1 MNKIKLIPVF
11 IALAFLIS
19 SSVTAQ
25 SSAEKNAQKGIAVL
39 ELFTS
44 EGCSSCPPA
53 DDLMGKIQKEYQE
66 SPVYIL
72 SYHVDYWDR
81 QGWKDI
87 FSNTEYTKRQRQY
100 SDWFGTETIFTPQ
113 ILINGKAEYI
123 AAQEPV
129 VKAGIKKA
137 LSKRA
142 AVILALE
149 ASQAEGKLTVNYKA
163 KGSFKNSRLML
174 ALIQKSAVSNV
185 KRGENANRV
194 LSHFQIVRKL
204 QNINL
209 KTDGVG
215 NAQVNLPK
223 NFNSSKFEVIG
234 FVQDISTGAVL
245 GASRAAL

>member
-11 IALAFLIS
+11 IALAFFIS
-19 SSVTAQ
+19 SSATAQ

-53 DDLMGKIQKEYQE
+53 DELMGKIQKEYQE

-72 SYHVDYWDR
+72 SYHVDYWDK

-87 FSNTEYTKRQRQY
+87 FSNAEYTKRQHQY
-100 SDWFGTETIFTPQ
+100 SNWFGTETIFTPQ

-123 AAQEPV
+123 AAQESV
-129 VKAGIKKA
+129 VKADIKKA
-137 LSKRA
+137 LFKPA
-142 AVILALE
+142 AVNLALD
-149 ASQAEGKLTVNYKA
+149 ASQEEGKLTVNYKV
-163 KGSFKNSRLML
+163 KGSFKNSLLML

-204 QNINL
+204 QSTTL
-209 KTDGVG
+209 KADGVG
-215 NAQVNLPK
+215 TASLKLPK
-223 NFNSSKFEVIG
+223 DFNSSEFQVIG

-245 GASRAAL
+245 GAFQAAL